1 MVRDETMI
9 RLFAL
14 LVFVALPASA
24 SDLAGV
30 EAEANHWYWNSYAA
44 LWKEAGSIDLDKVRN
59 HYANNYRV
67 HSAEGGFITAA
78 NSEEE
83 WLKTLQYFGDL
94 WVGSD
99 LQRAAVTAFNANSV
113 SIHSEWVNRNS
124 DGTTSS
130 NCANYVAARIPG
142 AGWKFLDL
150 FILACPK

>member
-1 MVRDETMI
+1 MN

-14 LVFVALPASA
+14 LVFVVLPASA
-24 SDLAGV
+24 TDLAGV
-30 EAEANHWYWNSYAA
+30 KAEAKIWYRDSYAA
-44 LWKEAGSIDLDKVRN
+44 LWKEAGSIDLDKVRS
-59 HYANNYRV
+59 HYENNYRV
-67 HSAEGGFITAA
+67 HSAEGGFSAAA

-99 LQRAAVTAFNANSV
+99 VQRVSVTAFNANSV
-113 SIHSEWVNRNS
+113 SVHSEWVNRNS

-130 NCANYVAARIPG
+130 NCANYVAARIPN

-150 FILACPK
+150 FILVCPK